1 PEHSS
6 ARLERYLQLSA
17 EDNWQ
22 VCNLTSSANY
32 FHALRRQVR
41 RNFRKPLILM
51 TPKSTLRAPEM
62 ASKLAEMGP
71 GTTFHRV
78 IEETE
83 KLVDDAKVRR
93 VVLSAG
99 KVHFD
104 LAAYRREHKIADVA
118 LLRVEQLFP
127 FPFNTLT
134 TALARYKNAEIVWC
148 QEEPENMGAWNFVD
162 RKLERVLGKLDI
174 KAKRARYVGRPEGAA
189 TATGLLRRH
198 NAEQAR
204 LVAEAFAQ

>member
-1 PEHSS
+1 
-6 ARLERYLQLSA
+6 
-17 EDNWQ
+17 
-22 VCNLTSSANY
+22 
-32 FHALRRQVR
+32 
-41 RNFRKPLILM
+41 M

-83 KLVDDAKVRR
+83 KLVDDAKIRR

-99 KVHFD
+99 KVYFD
-104 LAAYRREHKIADVA
+104 LAAYRREHKIADIA

-127 FPFNTLT
+127 FPFNTLA

-162 RKLERVLGKLDI
+162 RKLERVLSKLDS